1 MFYLCNE
8 FKIKTMLIELK
19 FRNFLSFKDETSFL
33 MTSVKSFKEHIETN
47 IIKTDREFDLLKS
60 AAVYGANAGG
70 KSNFIRLMY
79 VFKFIVS
86 NSYSNSLLEEEKRM
100 GLDFNFRLNSNSLI
114 GNAMYEASF
123 LIGSDIYRYGFEIN
137 GFEIKKEWLY
147 YRVEKEVLL
156 FNREMQNFEV
166 NSELFAEGDKYKTE
180 INSNVLFLS
189 HLAQN
194 NQKVSRKI
202 FSWFSNIDVI
212 TGLHE
217 KQYEQI
223 TGRLLEKDSNFK
235 KWLASSLKYLEISNI
250 EAEEHEGKI
259 ITYHNN
265 YDENNLLIGVV
276 PFQIFSESDG
286 TQKLIHILGQIY
298 NTLKRG
304 KILFIDEF
312 DSKLHP
318 NLSKKL
324 IEFFHKFN
332 KKNAQII
339 ISGHDSNLLDKAI
352 YRRDQIWFVDK
363 NQFGASELYSLS
375 EFDAKTVRNTSAF
388 DKKYLQN
395 VFGAADTLD
404 ITDTLIDLLYES

>member
-70 KSNFIRLMY
+70 KSNFIRFMY
-79 VFKFIVS
+79 MFKFIVS

-395 VFGAADTLD
+395 IFGAADTLD